1 MITGSGYEIRSREI
15 FERLGWEPIENI
27 LKKREIIMTFK
38 AIQDEPPGNIGAICL
53 RMRVFWCLM
62 MQNGGFRRNYD
73 VLDFNEI
80 HQCFFYSDFSS
91 IIWK

>member
-1 MITGSGYEIRSREI
+1 M
-15 FERLGWEPIENI
+15 LHV
-27 LKKREIIMTFK
+27 IISTFYK
-38 AIQDEPPGNIGAICL
+38 HRCNLSAHA
-53 RMRVFWCLM
+53 RVLVFM

>member
-1 MITGSGYEIRSREI
+1 MYACETTLSGSAR
-15 FERLGWEPIENI
+15 
-27 LKKREIIMTFK
+27 
-38 AIQDEPPGNIGAICL
+38 NIGAICL

-80 HQCFFYSDFSS
+80 HQCFFFSDFSS

>member
-1 MITGSGYEIRSREI
+1 MPQADW
-15 FERLGWEPIENI
+15 L
-27 LKKREIIMTFK
+27 IIK
-38 AIQDEPPGNIGAICL
+38 SHVANIGAICL
-53 RMRVFWCLM
+53 RMRVFWCSM

-80 HQCFFYSDFSS
+80 HQCFFYSDVSS